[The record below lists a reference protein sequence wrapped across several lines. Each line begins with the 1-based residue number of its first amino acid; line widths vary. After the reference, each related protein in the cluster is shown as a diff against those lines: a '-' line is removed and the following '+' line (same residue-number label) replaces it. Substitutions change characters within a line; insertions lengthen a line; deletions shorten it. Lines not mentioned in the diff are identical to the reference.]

1 LGKAPR
7 ERGRD
12 LSNDQYLAEIRA
24 VWREIQCPDDR
35 HETVGQD
42 VHPPR
47 APRLGEQHAH
57 QFRAGGVAVGVDDA
71 VTGVGRLPREGDLAA
86 CAVELGA
93 DAAFEAV
100 EALRGEPVGTV
111 RITVPVSF
119 GEMFL
124 QDIIVAF
131 QEAHPRI
138 QIEMELENTFRDLQS
153 AHIDIAI
160 RAGLTDDPDQVAI
173 PLGQLSELICASPEY
188 WQAHPKP
195 QTPADLAHH
204 NCLVNFQY
212 YKDRKWVFFSDD
224 GPTSITAE
232 GNLRL
237 NHYPLIRNATVQGL
251 GVARLPRYVAMPE
264 IRAGQ
269 IETALEN
276 YRSPLRPIYL
286 VYPYQGNLPI
296 KNRLMI
302 DFIRNWFA
310 DRPDLLE
317 TTSTSQSDQN

>member
-1 LGKAPR
+1 MK
-7 ERGRD
+7 D
-12 LSNDQYLAEIRA
+12 YLSEMRSFAAVIKQGSFTDAARA
-24 VWREIQCPDDR
+24 
-35 HETVGQD
+35 
-42 VHPPR
+42 
-47 APRLGEQHAH
+47 
-57 QFRAGGVAVGVDDA
+57 
-71 VTGVGRLPREGDLAA
+71 TGVSKGLISQHIKRLEDVLGAQLLFRSTRKL
-86 CAVELGA
+86 ELTEIGATFLGYCQSITQSA

-124 QDIIVAF
+124 HDIIVAF
-131 QEAHPRI
+131 QQVHPRI

-160 RAGLTDDPDQVAI
+160 RAGLTDDPDQVTI
-173 PLGQLSELICASPEY
+173 PLGQLSELVCASPAY
-188 WQAHPKP
+188 WKTHPKP
-195 QTPADLAHH
+195 QTPADLADH

-264 IRAGQ
+264 IRAGR
-269 IETALEN
+269 IETALEE
-276 YRSPLRPIYL
+276 YKSPLRPIYL

-302 DFIRNWFA
+302 DFIRNWFTE
-310 DRPDLLE
+310 RPDLLE
-317 TTSTSQSDQN
+317 TRSPSTTE

>member
-1 LGKAPR
+1 MK
-7 ERGRD
+7 D
-12 LSNDQYLAEIRA
+12 YLSEMRSFAAVIKQGSFTNAARA
-24 VWREIQCPDDR
+24 
-35 HETVGQD
+35 
-42 VHPPR
+42 
-47 APRLGEQHAH
+47 
-57 QFRAGGVAVGVDDA
+57 
-71 VTGVGRLPREGDLAA
+71 TGVSKGLISQHVKRLEDVLGAQLLFRSTRKL
-86 CAVELGA
+86 ELTEIGATFLEYCETITQSA

-131 QEAHPRI
+131 QQTHPRI

-188 WQAHPKP
+188 WKAHPKP

-264 IRAGQ
+264 IRAGR

-317 TTSTSQSDQN
+317 TTSASQSDQN

>member
-1 LGKAPR
+1 MK
-7 ERGRD
+7 D
-12 LSNDQYLAEIRA
+12 YLSEMRSFAAVIKQGSFTDAARA
-24 VWREIQCPDDR
+24 
-35 HETVGQD
+35 
-42 VHPPR
+42 
-47 APRLGEQHAH
+47 
-57 QFRAGGVAVGVDDA
+57 
-71 VTGVGRLPREGDLAA
+71 TGVSKGLISQHVKRLEDVLGAQLLFRSTRKL
-86 CAVELGA
+86 ELTEIGATFLEYCETITQSA

-100 EALRGEPVGTV
+100 EALRGEPIGTV

-131 QEAHPRI
+131 QQAHPRI

-264 IRAGQ
+264 IRAGR

>member
-1 LGKAPR
+1 MK
-7 ERGRD
+7 D
-12 LSNDQYLAEIRA
+12 YLSEMRSFAAVIKQGSFTDAARA
-24 VWREIQCPDDR
+24 
-35 HETVGQD
+35 
-42 VHPPR
+42 
-47 APRLGEQHAH
+47 
-57 QFRAGGVAVGVDDA
+57 
-71 VTGVGRLPREGDLAA
+71 TGVSKGLISQHVKRLEDVLGAQLLFRSTRKL
-86 CAVELGA
+86 ELTEIGATFLEYCETITQSA

>member
-1 LGKAPR
+1 MK
-7 ERGRD
+7 D
-12 LSNDQYLAEIRA
+12 YLSEMRSFAAVIEQGSFTDAARA
-24 VWREIQCPDDR
+24 
-35 HETVGQD
+35 
-42 VHPPR
+42 
-47 APRLGEQHAH
+47 
-57 QFRAGGVAVGVDDA
+57 
-71 VTGVGRLPREGDLAA
+71 TGVSKGLISQHVKRLEDVLGAQLLFRSTRKLELTEIGGTFLAY
-86 CAVELGA
+86 CQNITQSA

-100 EALRGEPVGTV
+100 EALRGEPVGSV

-131 QEAHPRI
+131 QKIHPRI
-138 QIEMELENTFRDLQS
+138 QIEMELENTFRDLQAS
-153 AHIDIAI
+153 HIDIAI

-173 PLGQLSELICASPEY
+173 PLGQLSELVCASPAY
-188 WQAHPKP
+188 WQHHTKP
-195 QTPADLAHH
+195 QTPHDLSDH

-212 YKDRKWVFFSDD
+212 YKDRKWVFFSQS
-224 GPTSITAE
+224 GPQSITAQ

-264 IRAGQ
+264 IHAGRL
-269 IETALEN
+269 ETALEE

-286 VYPYQGNLPI
+286 VYAYQGNLPV

-302 DFIRNWFA
+302 DFIRNWFTE
-310 DRPDLLE
+310 RPDLLE
-317 TTSTSQSDQN
+317 TNGPNSV

>member
-1 LGKAPR
+1 MK
-7 ERGRD
+7 D
-12 LSNDQYLAEIRA
+12 YLSEMRSFAA
-24 VWREIQCPDDR
+24 VIKQGSF
-35 HETVGQD
+35 T
-42 VHPPR
+42 
-47 APRLGEQHAH
+47 
-57 QFRAGGVAVGVDDA
+57 DA
-71 VTGVGRLPREGDLAA
+71 ARVTGVSKGLISQHVKRLEDVLGAQLLFRSTRKL
-86 CAVELGA
+86 ELTEIGATFLEYCETITQSA

-131 QEAHPRI
+131 QQTHPRI

-188 WQAHPKP
+188 WKAHPKP
-195 QTPADLAHH
+195 QTPTDLAHH

-264 IRAGQ
+264 IRAGR

>member
-1 LGKAPR
+1 MK
-7 ERGRD
+7 D
-12 LSNDQYLAEIRA
+12 YLSEMRSFAAVIKQGSFTDAARA
-24 VWREIQCPDDR
+24 
-35 HETVGQD
+35 
-42 VHPPR
+42 
-47 APRLGEQHAH
+47 
-57 QFRAGGVAVGVDDA
+57 
-71 VTGVGRLPREGDLAA
+71 TGVSKGLISQHVKRLEDVLGAQLLFRSTRKL
-86 CAVELGA
+86 ELTEIGETFLEYCETITQSA

-131 QEAHPRI
+131 QQTHPRI

-188 WQAHPKP
+188 WKAHPKP
-195 QTPADLAHH
+195 QTPTDLAHH

-264 IRAGQ
+264 IRAGR

>member
-1 LGKAPR
+1 MK
-7 ERGRD
+7 D
-12 LSNDQYLAEIRA
+12 YLSEMRSFAAVIKQGSFTDAARA
-24 VWREIQCPDDR
+24 
-35 HETVGQD
+35 
-42 VHPPR
+42 
-47 APRLGEQHAH
+47 
-57 QFRAGGVAVGVDDA
+57 
-71 VTGVGRLPREGDLAA
+71 TGVSKGLISQHVKRLEDVLGAQLLFRSTRKL
-86 CAVELGA
+86 ELTEIGATFLEYCETITQSA

-100 EALRGEPVGTV
+100 EALRGEPIGTV

-131 QEAHPRI
+131 QQAHPRI

-224 GPTSITAE
+224 GPISITAE

-264 IRAGQ
+264 IRAGR

>member
-1 LGKAPR
+1 MK
-7 ERGRD
+7 D
-12 LSNDQYLAEIRA
+12 YLSEMRSFAAVIKQGSFTDAARA
-24 VWREIQCPDDR
+24 
-35 HETVGQD
+35 
-42 VHPPR
+42 
-47 APRLGEQHAH
+47 
-57 QFRAGGVAVGVDDA
+57 
-71 VTGVGRLPREGDLAA
+71 TGVSKGLISQHVKRLEDVLGAQLLFRSTRKL
-86 CAVELGA
+86 ELTETGATFLEYCETITQSA

-131 QEAHPRI
+131 QQTHPRI

-188 WQAHPKP
+188 WKAHPKP

-264 IRAGQ
+264 IRAGR

-302 DFIRNWFA
+302 DFICNWFA

>member
-1 LGKAPR
+1 MKDYLSEMRSFAAVIEQGSFTDAARATGTSKGLISQHVKRLEGVLGAQLLFRSTRKL
-7 ERGRD
+7 ELTEIGGTF
-12 LSNDQYLAEIRA
+12 LAYCQNIT
-24 VWREIQCPDDR
+24 QS
-35 HETVGQD
+35 
-42 VHPPR
+42 
-47 APRLGEQHAH
+47 
-57 QFRAGGVAVGVDDA
+57 
-71 VTGVGRLPREGDLAA
+71 
-86 CAVELGA
+86 A

-124 QDIIVAF
+124 QDILFEF
-131 QEAHPRI
+131 QKIHPRI

-153 AHIDIAI
+153 SHIDIAI

-173 PLGQLSELICASPEY
+173 PLGQLSELVCASPAY
-188 WQAHPKP
+188 WQHHTKP
-195 QTPADLAHH
+195 QTPHDLSDH

-212 YKDRKWVFFSDD
+212 YKDRKWVFFSQS
-224 GPTSITAE
+224 GPQSITAQ

-264 IRAGQ
+264 LHAGRL
-269 IETALEN
+269 ETALEE

-286 VYPYQGNLPI
+286 VYAYQGNLPV

-302 DFIRNWFA
+302 DFIRNWFTE
-310 DRPDLLE
+310 RPDLLE
-317 TTSTSQSDQN
+317 TNGPNSV

>member
-1 LGKAPR
+1 MK
-7 ERGRD
+7 D
-12 LSNDQYLAEIRA
+12 YLSEMRSFAAIIKQGSFTDAARA
-24 VWREIQCPDDR
+24 
-35 HETVGQD
+35 
-42 VHPPR
+42 
-47 APRLGEQHAH
+47 
-57 QFRAGGVAVGVDDA
+57 
-71 VTGVGRLPREGDLAA
+71 TGVSKGLISQHVKRLEDVLGAQLLFRSTRKL
-86 CAVELGA
+86 ELTETGATFLGYCQSITQSA

-100 EALRGEPVGTV
+100 ETLRGEPVGTV

-131 QEAHPRI
+131 QQSHPRI
-138 QIEMELENTFRDLQS
+138 QIEMELENTFRDLQAS
-153 AHIDIAI
+153 HIDVAI

-188 WQAHPKP
+188 WKTHPKP
-195 QTPADLAHH
+195 RTPADLADH

-212 YKDRKWVFFSDD
+212 YKDRKWVFFSDE
-224 GPTSITAE
+224 GPTSVTAE

-264 IRAGQ
+264 IRAGR
-269 IETALEN
+269 IESALDH

-286 VYPYQGNLPI
+286 VYPYQRQLPV
-296 KNRLMI
+296 KNRLI
-302 DFIRNWFA
+302 IEFIKSWFTE
-310 DRPDLLE
+310 RPDLLE
-317 TTSTSQSDQN
+317 NYHSSRRDRTFEELRQET

>member
-1 LGKAPR
+1 MKDYLSEMRSFAAVIEQGSFTDAARAIGTSKGLISQHVKRLEDVLGAQLLFRSTRKL
-7 ERGRD
+7 E
-12 LSNDQYLAEIRA
+12 LTEI
-24 VWREIQCPDDR
+24 
-35 HETVGQD
+35 
-42 VHPPR
+42 
-47 APRLGEQHAH
+47 
-57 QFRAGGVAVGVDDA
+57 GG
-71 VTGVGRLPREGDLAA
+71 TFLTY
-86 CAVELGA
+86 CQNITQSA

-100 EALRGEPVGTV
+100 EALRGEPVGSV

-131 QEAHPRI
+131 QKNHPRI
-138 QIEMELENTFRDLQS
+138 QIEMELENTFRDLQAS
-153 AHIDIAI
+153 HIDIAI

-173 PLGQLSELICASPEY
+173 PLGQLSELVCASPAY
-188 WQAHPKP
+188 WQHHTKP
-195 QTPADLAHH
+195 QTPHDLSDH

-212 YKDRKWVFFSDD
+212 YKDRKWVFFSQS
-224 GPTSITAE
+224 GPQSITAQ

-264 IRAGQ
+264 LHAGRL
-269 IETALEN
+269 ETALEE

-286 VYPYQGNLPI
+286 VYAYQGNLPV

-302 DFIRNWFA
+302 DFIRNWFTE
-310 DRPDLLE
+310 RPDLLE
-317 TTSTSQSDQN
+317 TNGPNSV

>member
-1 LGKAPR
+1 MK
-7 ERGRD
+7 D
-12 LSNDQYLAEIRA
+12 YLSEMRSFAAVIKQGSFTDAARA
-24 VWREIQCPDDR
+24 
-35 HETVGQD
+35 
-42 VHPPR
+42 
-47 APRLGEQHAH
+47 
-57 QFRAGGVAVGVDDA
+57 
-71 VTGVGRLPREGDLAA
+71 TGVSKGLISQHVKRLEDVLGAQLLFRSTRKL
-86 CAVELGA
+86 ELTEIGATFLEYCETITQSA

-264 IRAGQ
+264 IRAGR

>member
-1 LGKAPR
+1 MK
-7 ERGRD
+7 D
-12 LSNDQYLAEIRA
+12 YLSEMRSFAAVIKQGSFTDAARA
-24 VWREIQCPDDR
+24 
-35 HETVGQD
+35 
-42 VHPPR
+42 
-47 APRLGEQHAH
+47 
-57 QFRAGGVAVGVDDA
+57 
-71 VTGVGRLPREGDLAA
+71 TGVSKGLISQHVKRLEDVLGAQLLFRSTRKL
-86 CAVELGA
+86 ELTEIGATFLEYCETITQSA

-100 EALRGEPVGTV
+100 EALRGEPIGTV

-131 QEAHPRI
+131 QQAHPRI

-188 WQAHPKP
+188 WLAHPKP

-224 GPTSITAE
+224 GPISITAE

-264 IRAGQ
+264 IRAGR

>member
-1 LGKAPR
+1 MKDYLSEMRSFAAVIEQGSFTKAANSTGTSKGLISQHVKRLEDALGAQLLFRSTRKL
-7 ERGRD
+7 E
-12 LSNDQYLAEIRA
+12 LTEIGA
-24 VWREIQCPDDR
+24 TFLEYCQNI
-35 HETVGQD
+35 TKN
-42 VHPPR
+42 
-47 APRLGEQHAH
+47 
-57 QFRAGGVAVGVDDA
+57 
-71 VTGVGRLPREGDLAA
+71 
-86 CAVELGA
+86 A

-100 EALRGEPVGTV
+100 ETLRGEPVGTV

-124 QDIIVAF
+124 QDIIVSF
-131 QEAHPRI
+131 QQVHPRI

-153 AHIDIAI
+153 SHLDIAI
-160 RAGLTDDPDQVAI
+160 RAGLSDDPDQVAI
-173 PLGQLSELICASPEY
+173 PLGQLSELICASPDY
-188 WQAHPKP
+188 WQTHPKP
-195 QTPADLAHH
+195 QTPDDLAHH

-212 YKDRKWVFFSDD
+212 YKDRKWVFFSKD
-224 GPTSITAE
+224 GPQSIAAD

-251 GVARLPRYVAMPE
+251 GVARLPRYVALPE
-264 IRAGQ
+264 IRAGRL
-269 IETALEN
+269 ETALDE

-302 DFIRNWFA
+302 DFIRAWFT

-317 TTSTSQSDQN
+317 TAPNGNPTP

>member
-1 LGKAPR
+1 MK
-7 ERGRD
+7 D
-12 LSNDQYLAEIRA
+12 YLSEMRSFAAVIKQGSFTDAARA
-24 VWREIQCPDDR
+24 
-35 HETVGQD
+35 
-42 VHPPR
+42 
-47 APRLGEQHAH
+47 
-57 QFRAGGVAVGVDDA
+57 
-71 VTGVGRLPREGDLAA
+71 TGVSKGLISQHVKRLEDVLGAQLLFRSTRKL
-86 CAVELGA
+86 ELTEIGATFLEYCETITQSA

-131 QEAHPRI
+131 QQTHPRI

-188 WQAHPKP
+188 WKAHPKP
-195 QTPADLAHH
+195 QTPADLVHH

-264 IRAGQ
+264 IRAGR
-269 IETALEN
+269 IETALES

>member
-1 LGKAPR
+1 MK
-7 ERGRD
+7 D
-12 LSNDQYLAEIRA
+12 YLSEMRSFAA
-24 VWREIQCPDDR
+24 VIKQGSF
-35 HETVGQD
+35 T
-42 VHPPR
+42 
-47 APRLGEQHAH
+47 
-57 QFRAGGVAVGVDDA
+57 DA
-71 VTGVGRLPREGDLAA
+71 ARVTGVSKGLISQHVKRLEDVLGAQLLFRSTRKL
-86 CAVELGA
+86 ELTEIGATFLEYCETITQSA

-131 QEAHPRI
+131 QQTHPRI

-188 WQAHPKP
+188 WKAHPKP
-195 QTPADLAHH
+195 QTPTDLAHH

-264 IRAGQ
+264 IRAGR

-317 TTSTSQSDQN
+317 TTSASQSDQN

>member
-1 LGKAPR
+1 MK
-7 ERGRD
+7 D
-12 LSNDQYLAEIRA
+12 YLSEMRSFAAVIKQGSFTDAARA
-24 VWREIQCPDDR
+24 
-35 HETVGQD
+35 
-42 VHPPR
+42 
-47 APRLGEQHAH
+47 
-57 QFRAGGVAVGVDDA
+57 
-71 VTGVGRLPREGDLAA
+71 TGVSKGLISQHVKRLEDVLGAQLLFRSTRKL
-86 CAVELGA
+86 ELTEIGATFLEYCETITQSA

-131 QEAHPRI
+131 QQAHPRI

-264 IRAGQ
+264 IRAGR

>member
-1 LGKAPR
+1 MK
-7 ERGRD
+7 D
-12 LSNDQYLAEIRA
+12 YLSEMRSFAAVIKQGSFTDAARA
-24 VWREIQCPDDR
+24 
-35 HETVGQD
+35 
-42 VHPPR
+42 
-47 APRLGEQHAH
+47 
-57 QFRAGGVAVGVDDA
+57 
-71 VTGVGRLPREGDLAA
+71 TGVSKGLISQHVKRLEDVLGAQLLFRSTRKL
-86 CAVELGA
+86 ELTEIGATFLEYCETITQSA

-131 QEAHPRI
+131 QQAHPRI

-195 QTPADLAHH
+195 KTPADLAHH

-264 IRAGQ
+264 IRAGR
-269 IETALEN
+269 IATALEN